1 MDSFW
6 FNRGLVYVI
15 HILADD
21 SRFNLKIANQSTL
34 ETGPTVCPRSL
45 VELRRER
52 ERDNRD
58 SRLSV
63 SKPDSIDKKCADWM
77 QGARRKI
84 LTSIQ
89 KLKVSTG
96 HPYGYC
102 VGRCGIRN

>member
-34 ETGPTVCPRSL
+34 ENGPTVCPRSL

-52 ERDNRD
+52 ER
-58 SRLSV
+58 S
-63 SKPDSIDKKCADWM
+63 
-77 QGARRKI
+77 
-84 LTSIQ
+84 
-89 KLKVSTG
+89 
-96 HPYGYC
+96 
-102 VGRCGIRN
+102 